1 MITITCQ
8 YTGITFEAE
17 SKRTKNH
24 PQVTAFL
31 NAANDDGKR
40 AIGAYAEA
48 KRLLAD
54 AAGSFANIDELM
66 AYVTAAYEA
75 WKSGAKGYTV
85 ITHRERMAAQS
96 KRDEAWRNRNRETE
110 ESMDFAGATAFE
122 TTYGYS
128 K

>member
-1 MITITCQ
+1 MFTITCQ
-8 YTGITFEAE
+8 YTGIEFEAE

-24 PQVTAFL
+24 PVVTRFL
-31 NAANDDGKR
+31 NDANDDGKR
-40 AIGAYAEA
+40 SVGAYAEA
-48 KRLLAD
+48 KRLLTD
-54 AAGSFANIDELM
+54 AAGNFDNIDDVI
-66 AYVTAAYEA
+66 AFVTAAYEN

-85 ITHRERMAAQS
+85 ITHKQRMEEQRR
-96 KRDEAWRNRNRETE
+96 RDEAWRNRNRETE

>member
-1 MITITCQ
+1 MFTIKCQ
-8 YTGITFEAE
+8 YTGIEFEAE

-24 PQVTAFL
+24 PAVTRFL
-31 NAANDDGKR
+31 NEANEDGKR
-40 AIGAYAEA
+40 AVGAYAEA
-48 KRLLAD
+48 KRLLTE
-54 AAGSFANIDELM
+54 AAGNFDNIDELM
-66 AYVTAAYEA
+66 EAVAATYEA

-85 ITHRERMAAQS
+85 ITHKQRMEEQRRRE
-96 KRDEAWRNRNRETE
+96 EAWRNRNREDE

>member
-1 MITITCQ
+1 MFTIKCQ
-8 YTGITFEAE
+8 YTGIEFEAE

-24 PQVTAFL
+24 PAVTRFL
-31 NAANDDGKR
+31 NEANDDGKR
-40 AIGAYAEA
+40 AVGAYAEA

-54 AAGSFANIDELM
+54 AAGNFDNIDDLM
-66 AYVTAAYEA
+66 NYVTAAYNA
-75 WKSGAKGYTV
+75 WKDGAKGYTV
-85 ITHRERMAAQS
+85 VTHKQRMAEQS

-122 TTYGYS
+122 TTYGYN

>member
-1 MITITCQ
+1 MITVKCQ
-8 YTGITFEAE
+8 YTGIEFEAE

-24 PQVTAFL
+24 PVVARFL
-31 NAANDDGKR
+31 NEANDDGKR
-40 AIGAYAEA
+40 SVGAYAEA

-54 AAGSFANIDELM
+54 AAGNFENINDLM
-66 AYVTAAYEA
+66 TYVTAAYES

-85 ITHRERMAAQS
+85 ITHKQRMAEQA

-110 ESMDFAGATAFE
+110 ESMDFAGATAFKA
-122 TTYGYS
+122 TYGYS